1 MPRARPIRRRCGR
14 SPPRSPTWPTRTM
27 EAVMDQRAAF
37 LEAALWHGSLDAA
50 AAILAAHP
58 DIAGSDIHTVAVLGD
73 EAAVR
78 RFLAQDPGNA
88 TAKSAPYGGGALNH
102 LFLFKYLPPPPPP
115 PARLL
120 RAAAGAPAAPADPPP
135 AGCAAR
141 HQPPHAA

>member
-1 MPRARPIRRRCGR
+1 
-14 SPPRSPTWPTRTM
+14 
-27 EAVMDQRAAF
+27 MDQRAAF

-88 TAKSAPYGGGALNH
+88 TAKSAPYGGGALDH
-102 LFLFKYLPPPPPP
+102 LCPLKYLPPHPTRPDGF
-115 PARLL
+115 LG
-120 RAAAGAPAAPADPPP
+120 AGSEEHTAELQSPL
-135 AGCAAR
+135 
-141 HQPPHAA
+141 